1 MKIKDS
7 FIINQIGDEYIVVPT
22 DDSVTDFGA
31 MISLNETGAFL
42 WENLKNETSI
52 ESLCKKVTKE
62 FNIDEKTAMNDTLE
76 FIEILKEKNLLEN
89 PE

>member
-42 WENLKNETSI
+42 WESLKNEISI

-89 PE
+89 PD